1 MFVERLGVVDDA
13 GFSREDGQE
22 SVDEGVKRGEEERER
37 EKGDEGPEVEELWEV
52 EGGDVV

>member
-1 MFVERLGVVDDA
+1 M
-13 GFSREDGQE
+13 
-22 SVDEGVKRGEEERER
+22 DEGVKRGEERER